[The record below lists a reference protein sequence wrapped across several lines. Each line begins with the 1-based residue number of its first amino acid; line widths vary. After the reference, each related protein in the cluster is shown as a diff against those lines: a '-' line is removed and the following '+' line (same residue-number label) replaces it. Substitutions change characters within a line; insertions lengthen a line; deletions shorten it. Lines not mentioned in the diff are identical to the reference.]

1 MQVNRV
7 YSNNYSNQPNFGMAV
22 TASAKGKQ
30 MLAKCLT
37 PKGAMKLEKI
47 IEAEK
52 ANPTNVHLTTRP
64 SFISG
69 RGFEP
74 LPCEEFLVV
83 VEDKQF
89 RSKFFEDIFGISN
102 GIISII
108 KRAVKYAHSLT
119 DNRNVLKNI
128 SEK

>member
-1 MQVNRV
+1 MQVNKIQ
-7 YSNNYSNQPNFGMAV
+7 SNDYSNQPNFGMAI

-30 MLAKCLT
+30 MLEKCLT

-52 ANPTNVHLTTRP
+52 ANPINVHLTTRP

-69 RGFEP
+69 RGFDP
-74 LPCEEFLVV
+74 VPCEEFLVV
-83 VEDKQF
+83 VENKQF
-89 RSKFFEDIFGISN
+89 KSKFFEDIFGISN

-119 DNRNVLKNI
+119 DNRNILKNI

>member
-1 MQVNRV
+1 MQVNKIQ
-7 YSNNYSNQPNFGMAV
+7 SNDYSNQPNFGMAI

-30 MLAKCLT
+30 MLEKCLT

-52 ANPTNVHLTTRP
+52 ANPISVHLTTRP

-69 RGFEP
+69 RGFDP
-74 LPCEEFLVV
+74 VPCEEFLVV
-83 VEDKQF
+83 VENKQF
-89 RSKFFEDIFGISN
+89 KSKFFEDIFGISN

-119 DNRNVLKNI
+119 DNRNILKNI